1 MSSATKARVIFGLAP
16 KFADG
21 PPMTYV
27 VQRQNRFYVVAPGET
42 NAVSQQPDERPTLTH
57 PRHTRTL
64 GRGAPHAFGRLP
76 CDGVWSTATRRPA
89 QMVRCGQALQLVS
102 TVGTRKGMR
111 RGDSLVDVQRTGRI
125 FGWLFIGTFVTSIP
139 ARLLFI
145 HGLGASW
152 TDIRFVPGDTSTAS
166 LKLGAVLEFG
176 LIVTQIGTAVVIYSL
191 VRRQSETLSLGYVS
205 ARIMES
211 VFAAIGIISI
221 ISVVNVADS
230 LAAGGDAAALGVTGN
245 SLASTYQWAFQW
257 GPGLVAGIGNGLILG
272 YLMYRSELVPRRMAM
287 LGLIGGPVLILSH
300 VLILGGAYKNG
311 EGPSGLLTLPE
322 AAWELSLGIYT
333 AWKGFRPESPIARA
347 ATATAD

>member
-1 MSSATKARVIFGLAP
+1 
-16 KFADG
+16 
-21 PPMTYV
+21 
-27 VQRQNRFYVVAPGET
+27 
-42 NAVSQQPDERPTLTH
+42 
-57 PRHTRTL
+57 
-64 GRGAPHAFGRLP
+64 
-76 CDGVWSTATRRPA
+76 
-89 QMVRCGQALQLVS
+89 
-102 TVGTRKGMR
+102 
-111 RGDSLVDVQRTGRI
+111 VDVQRTGRI

-152 TDIRFVPGDTSTAS
+152 TDIRFVPGATSTAS

-176 LIVTQIGTAVVIYSL
+176 LIVTQIGTAVVLYSL
-191 VRRQSETLSLGYVS
+191 IRRQSETISLGYVT

-211 VFAAIGIISI
+211 VFAAIGIMSI

-230 LAAGGDAAALGVTGN
+230 LSASGADATALAVTGN
-245 SLASTYQWAFQW
+245 SLASTYEWAFQW
-257 GPGLVAGIGNGLILG
+257 GPGLVAGIGNGLMLG

-300 VLILGGAYKNG
+300 VLILCGAYKNG

-322 AAWELSLGIYT
+322 AAWELSLGIYA

-347 ATATAD
+347 AMATAD